1 MKAPPPSMLIDYWFL
16 SKSFLHITNAFS
28 KFMDEFLSKVHKTT
42 QQDMSYDIQGCCLI
56 ASELWGYR
64 VTRHVT

>member
-42 QQDMSYDIQGCCLI
+42 QQDMSYDI
-56 ASELWGYR
+56 
-64 VTRHVT
+64 